1 LLIYLECYKNNIFIH
16 NYKKNYFYKK
26 QKINIILYKNII
38 FKIEIYIFI
47 FYKDYIEFI
56 KRYKYNE
63 YLDENPLILK
73 YPLLKILLRN
83 VDQSLLKMVKKKEK
97 QFVKR
102 EDIIKNYDLYFINI
116 KKKEK
121 QKKINIIN
129 NKYLNILYK
138 YDEYLLLLLLFFK
151 GKFLYKNFPLRK
163 LIVNIFLYIF

>member
-129 NKYLNILYK
+129 IKYLNILYK
-138 YDEYLLLLLLFFK
+138 YDEYLKLLLLFSK
-151 GKFLYKNFPLRK
+151 GKFLYKNFPLKK
-163 LIVNIFLYIF
+163 LIANIFLYIF